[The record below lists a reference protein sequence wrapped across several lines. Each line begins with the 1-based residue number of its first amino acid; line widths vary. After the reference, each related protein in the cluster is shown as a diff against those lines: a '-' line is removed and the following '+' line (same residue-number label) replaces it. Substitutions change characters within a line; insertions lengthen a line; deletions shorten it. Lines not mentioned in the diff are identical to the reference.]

1 MYGTFPIDFF
11 HIPTLSLY
19 LPIDIQIKTYTMA
32 PSTQQ
37 QWRVQGKGNGT
48 FDNLNFNKEAPVPE
62 VGDKDVLVK
71 CE

>member
-1 MYGTFPIDFF
+1 
-11 HIPTLSLY
+11 
-19 LPIDIQIKTYTMA
+19 MA

-71 CE
+71 CESCKH

>member
-1 MYGTFPIDFF
+1 
-11 HIPTLSLY
+11 
-19 LPIDIQIKTYTMA
+19 MA

-71 CE
+71 CESSKYRSPICSKY